1 MYFRFHKEI
10 SAALIILFL
19 LVIFFYFIYKPLF
32 LIFLI
37 LLIFTF
43 YFFRDP
49 ERVVP
54 LGDDILVSPADGLI
68 TNISEY
74 KEGKKSYTKVSI
86 FLSVFNVHIQRLP
99 VSGQITKIDYKRDI
113 NLREVDCVKGFVM
126 FINHFECKST
136 NYFDENFFLYLEEV
150 DLCKRLKKMGKK
162 IYIAENV
169 MVKHLGGKSHHPD
182 QQEKMEIQRNWH
194 YLWSLFYYSKKHKGL
209 IYAYKITLR
218 KFFSAFF
225 KMIYYFFLNKKKH
238 VIYKYRFL
246 GLLNSY
252 IGKSSFFRVE

>member
-99 VSGQITKIDYKRDI
+99 LSGQITKIDYIEGK
-113 NLREVDCVKGFVM
+113 
-126 FINHFECKST
+126 FINATLDKASEENERLRLTLKSGSNVIYITQIAGLIARRIICYIKT
-136 NYFDENFFLYLEEV
+136 NERVNQGERYGIIKFGSRV
-150 DLCKRLKKMGKK
+150 DIEFPNSYNLMVSIGQQCIGGETIIARDFKNNKNLQSREYKK
-162 IYIAENV
+162 I
-169 MVKHLGGKSHHPD
+169 
-182 QQEKMEIQRNWH
+182 
-194 YLWSLFYYSKKHKGL
+194 
-209 IYAYKITLR
+209 
-218 KFFSAFF
+218 
-225 KMIYYFFLNKKKH
+225 
-238 VIYKYRFL
+238 
-246 GLLNSY
+246 
-252 IGKSSFFRVE
+252 

>member
-99 VSGQITKIDYKRDI
+99 VSGQITKIDYIEGK
-113 NLREVDCVKGFVM
+113 
-126 FINHFECKST
+126 FINATLDKASEENERLRLTLKSGS
-136 NYFDENFFLYLEEV
+136 NV
-150 DLCKRLKKMGKK
+150 
-162 IYIAENV
+162 IYITQIA
-169 MVKHLGGKSHHPD
+169 
-182 QQEKMEIQRNWH
+182 
-194 YLWSLFYYSKKHKGL
+194 GL
-209 IYAYKITLR
+209 IARRIICYLKTNERVNQGERYGII
-218 KFFSAFF
+218 KFGSRVDIEFP
-225 KMIYYFFLNKKKH
+225 
-238 VIYKYRFL
+238 
-246 GLLNSY
+246 NSY
-252 IGKSSFFRVE
+252 NLMVSIGQ

>member
-99 VSGQITKIDYKRDI
+99 LSGQITKIDYIEGK
-113 NLREVDCVKGFVM
+113 
-126 FINHFECKST
+126 FINATLDKASEENERLRLTLKSGSNVIYITQIAGLIARRIICYLKT
-136 NYFDENFFLYLEEV
+136 NERVNQGERYGIIKFGSRV
-150 DLCKRLKKMGKK
+150 DIEFPNSYNLMVNIGQQCIGGETIIAGDFKNNKNIQSREYKK
-162 IYIAENV
+162 I
-169 MVKHLGGKSHHPD
+169 
-182 QQEKMEIQRNWH
+182 
-194 YLWSLFYYSKKHKGL
+194 
-209 IYAYKITLR
+209 
-218 KFFSAFF
+218 
-225 KMIYYFFLNKKKH
+225 
-238 VIYKYRFL
+238 
-246 GLLNSY
+246 
-252 IGKSSFFRVE
+252 

>member
-74 KEGKKSYTKVSI
+74 KEGKKNYTKVSI

-99 VSGQITKIDYKRDI
+99 LSGQITKIDYIEGK
-113 NLREVDCVKGFVM
+113 
-126 FINHFECKST
+126 FINATLDKASEENERLRLTLKSGS
-136 NYFDENFFLYLEEV
+136 NV
-150 DLCKRLKKMGKK
+150 
-162 IYIAENV
+162 IYITQIA
-169 MVKHLGGKSHHPD
+169 
-182 QQEKMEIQRNWH
+182 
-194 YLWSLFYYSKKHKGL
+194 GL
-209 IYAYKITLR
+209 IARRIICYLKTNERVNQGERYGII
-218 KFFSAFF
+218 KFGSRVDIEFP
-225 KMIYYFFLNKKKH
+225 
-238 VIYKYRFL
+238 
-246 GLLNSY
+246 NSY
-252 IGKSSFFRVE
+252 NLMVSIGQQCIGGETTIARDFKNNKNIPVSYTHLRAHET

>member
-99 VSGQITKIDYKRDI
+99 LSGQITKIDYIEGK
-113 NLREVDCVKGFVM
+113 
-126 FINHFECKST
+126 FINATLDKASEENERLRLTLKSGSNVIYITQIAGLIARRIICYLKT
-136 NYFDENFFLYLEEV
+136 NERVNQGERYGIIKFGSRV
-150 DLCKRLKKMGKK
+150 DIEFPNSYNLMVSIGQQCIGGETVIARDSKNNKNIQSREYKK
-162 IYIAENV
+162 I
-169 MVKHLGGKSHHPD
+169 
-182 QQEKMEIQRNWH
+182 
-194 YLWSLFYYSKKHKGL
+194 
-209 IYAYKITLR
+209 
-218 KFFSAFF
+218 
-225 KMIYYFFLNKKKH
+225 
-238 VIYKYRFL
+238 
-246 GLLNSY
+246 
-252 IGKSSFFRVE
+252 

>member
-74 KEGKKSYTKVSI
+74 KDGKKSYTKVSI

-99 VSGQITKIDYKRDI
+99 VSGQITKIDYIEGK
-113 NLREVDCVKGFVM
+113 
-126 FINHFECKST
+126 FINATLDKASEENERLRLTLKSGSNVIYITQIAGLIARRIICYLKT
-136 NYFDENFFLYLEEV
+136 NERVNQGERYGIIKFGSRV
-150 DLCKRLKKMGKK
+150 DIEFPNSYNLMVSIGQQCIGGETIIARDFKNNKNIQSREYKK
-162 IYIAENV
+162 I
-169 MVKHLGGKSHHPD
+169 
-182 QQEKMEIQRNWH
+182 
-194 YLWSLFYYSKKHKGL
+194 
-209 IYAYKITLR
+209 
-218 KFFSAFF
+218 
-225 KMIYYFFLNKKKH
+225 
-238 VIYKYRFL
+238 
-246 GLLNSY
+246 
-252 IGKSSFFRVE
+252 

>member
-68 TNISEY
+68 TNISDY

-99 VSGQITKIDYKRDI
+99 LSGQITKIDYIEGK
-113 NLREVDCVKGFVM
+113 
-126 FINHFECKST
+126 FINATLDKASEENERLRLTLKSGSNIIYITQIAGLIARRIICYLKT
-136 NYFDENFFLYLEEV
+136 NERVNQGERYGIIKFGSRV
-150 DLCKRLKKMGKK
+150 DIEFPNSYNLMVSIGQQCIGGETIIARDFKNKKNIQSKEYKK
-162 IYIAENV
+162 I
-169 MVKHLGGKSHHPD
+169 
-182 QQEKMEIQRNWH
+182 
-194 YLWSLFYYSKKHKGL
+194 
-209 IYAYKITLR
+209 
-218 KFFSAFF
+218 
-225 KMIYYFFLNKKKH
+225 
-238 VIYKYRFL
+238 
-246 GLLNSY
+246 
-252 IGKSSFFRVE
+252 

>member
-99 VSGQITKIDYKRDI
+99 LSGQITKIDYIEGK
-113 NLREVDCVKGFVM
+113 
-126 FINHFECKST
+126 FINATLDKASEENERLRLTLKSGSNVIHIT
-136 NYFDENFFLYLEEV
+136 Q
-150 DLCKRLKKMGKK
+150 
-162 IYIAENV
+162 IA
-169 MVKHLGGKSHHPD
+169 
-182 QQEKMEIQRNWH
+182 
-194 YLWSLFYYSKKHKGL
+194 GL
-209 IYAYKITLR
+209 IARRIICYLKTNERVNQGERYGII
-218 KFFSAFF
+218 KFGSRVDIEFP
-225 KMIYYFFLNKKKH
+225 
-238 VIYKYRFL
+238 
-246 GLLNSY
+246 NSY
-252 IGKSSFFRVE
+252 NLMVSIGQQCIGGETIIARDFKNNKNTWVVP

>member
-74 KEGKKSYTKVSI
+74 KEGKKNYTKVSI

-99 VSGQITKIDYKRDI
+99 LSGQITKIDYIEGK
-113 NLREVDCVKGFVM
+113 
-126 FINHFECKST
+126 FINATLDKASEENERLRLTLKSGSNDIYITQIAGLIARRIICYLKT
-136 NYFDENFFLYLEEV
+136 NERVNQGERYGIIKFGSRV
-150 DLCKRLKKMGKK
+150 DIEFPNSYNLMVSIGQQCIGGETIIARDFKNNKNIQSREYKK
-162 IYIAENV
+162 I
-169 MVKHLGGKSHHPD
+169 
-182 QQEKMEIQRNWH
+182 
-194 YLWSLFYYSKKHKGL
+194 
-209 IYAYKITLR
+209 
-218 KFFSAFF
+218 
-225 KMIYYFFLNKKKH
+225 
-238 VIYKYRFL
+238 
-246 GLLNSY
+246 
-252 IGKSSFFRVE
+252 

>member
-99 VSGQITKIDYKRDI
+99 LSGQITKIDYIEGK
-113 NLREVDCVKGFVM
+113 
-126 FINHFECKST
+126 FINATLDKASEENERLRLTLKSGSNVIYITQIAGLIARRIICYLKT
-136 NYFDENFFLYLEEV
+136 NERVNQGDRYGIIKFGSRV
-150 DLCKRLKKMGKK
+150 DIEFPNSYNLMVSIGQQCIGGETIIARDFKNNKNIQSKEYKK
-162 IYIAENV
+162 I
-169 MVKHLGGKSHHPD
+169 
-182 QQEKMEIQRNWH
+182 
-194 YLWSLFYYSKKHKGL
+194 
-209 IYAYKITLR
+209 
-218 KFFSAFF
+218 
-225 KMIYYFFLNKKKH
+225 
-238 VIYKYRFL
+238 
-246 GLLNSY
+246 
-252 IGKSSFFRVE
+252 

>member
-99 VSGQITKIDYKRDI
+99 VSGQITKIDYIEGK
-113 NLREVDCVKGFVM
+113 
-126 FINHFECKST
+126 FINATLDKASEENERSRLTLKSGSNVIYITQIAGLIARRIICYLKT
-136 NYFDENFFLYLEEV
+136 NERVNQGERYGIIKFGSRV
-150 DLCKRLKKMGKK
+150 DIEFPNSYNLMVSIGQQCIGGETIIARDFKNNKNIQSREYKK
-162 IYIAENV
+162 I
-169 MVKHLGGKSHHPD
+169 
-182 QQEKMEIQRNWH
+182 
-194 YLWSLFYYSKKHKGL
+194 
-209 IYAYKITLR
+209 
-218 KFFSAFF
+218 
-225 KMIYYFFLNKKKH
+225 
-238 VIYKYRFL
+238 
-246 GLLNSY
+246 
-252 IGKSSFFRVE
+252 

>member
-54 LGDDILVSPADGLI
+54 LGDDILLSPADGLI

-99 VSGQITKIDYKRDI
+99 VSGQITKIDYIEGK
-113 NLREVDCVKGFVM
+113 
-126 FINHFECKST
+126 FINATLDKASEDNERLRLTLKSGSNVIYITQIAGLIARRIICYLKT
-136 NYFDENFFLYLEEV
+136 NEKVNQGDRYGIIKFGSRV
-150 DLCKRLKKMGKK
+150 DIEFPNSYNLMVNIGQQCIGGETIIAKDFKNNKNIQSREFKK
-162 IYIAENV
+162 I
-169 MVKHLGGKSHHPD
+169 
-182 QQEKMEIQRNWH
+182 
-194 YLWSLFYYSKKHKGL
+194 
-209 IYAYKITLR
+209 
-218 KFFSAFF
+218 
-225 KMIYYFFLNKKKH
+225 
-238 VIYKYRFL
+238 
-246 GLLNSY
+246 
-252 IGKSSFFRVE
+252 